1 MKEFCNLIRLCL
13 ISDVQSFTDNAIVLK
28 SGHSQTELYPDDF
41 AFQPKSEISDAG
53 LLYNVELEVPIE
65 KVSISTASVYD
76 TPRSV
81 ILQLE
86 IFPDHTPIFVGSL
99 RWPVLAHIS
108 PDINKDMLYISGKVP
123 RITL

>member
-1 MKEFCNLIRLCL
+1 MKMCENTEVVDFKFVINER
-13 ISDVQSFTDNAIVLK
+13 VL
-28 SGHSQTELYPDDF
+28 LYPDDF

-108 PDINKDMLYISGKVP
+108 PDINKDMLHISGKVP